1 MNEQDFLTRVMDLAR
16 LTGWHCMH
24 PRPAYTSKGWRTA
37 IQGDRGAP
45 DLLLA
50 RGGRVIAAE
59 LKSESG
65 RLGVGQAE
73 WLAALGDHGRLWRP
87 SDWTAVVETLEKEG
101 KQ

>member
-1 MNEQDFLTRVMDLAR
+1 MNENDFLQRVMDLAR

-59 LKSESG
+59 LKSDAG
-65 RLGVGQAE
+65 RLGPGQSE
-73 WLAALGDHGRLWRP
+73 WLEALGDHGRLWRP
-87 SDWTAVVETLEKEG
+87 SQWEDVVKVLAREKAE
-101 KQ
+101 